1 MSRIY
6 YEVIAHS
13 MRFKGY
19 AITSEAR
26 DETEA
31 LKAAVERKAS
41 KVLGRSVQ
49 LHLGVATHS
58 ERMAGMFTTPWTRGG
73 AQVIAGNVRVYL
85 D

>member
-1 MSRIY
+1 MPRIY
-6 YEVIAHS
+6 YEVVAPS
-13 MRFKGY
+13 VRFKGY
-19 AITSEAR
+19 AVTSKDR

-49 LHLGVATHS
+49 LRLGVATHS
-58 ERMAGMFTTPWTRGG
+58 ERMAGMFTTPWTLGG